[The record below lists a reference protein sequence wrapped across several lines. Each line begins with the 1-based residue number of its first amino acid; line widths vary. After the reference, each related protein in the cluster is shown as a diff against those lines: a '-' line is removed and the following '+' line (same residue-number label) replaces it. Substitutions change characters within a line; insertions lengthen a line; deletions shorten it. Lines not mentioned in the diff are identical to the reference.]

1 MSSITTALRPYV
13 LSIAGFDPSG
23 GAGLVADAK
32 AMEAQGVYGLTV
44 ATAITVQHE
53 SAFEQVEWLDSTLII
68 SQIKI
73 LFQQYP
79 IYFCKIGLIENWD
92 LLQLVVATLR
102 SLQPTIFIAVDP
114 IFRASAGFDF
124 NHTTSSEALKT
135 WLPSIHLLTPN
146 AQELARMDASTK
158 DLLGVAQAL
167 GHYTAILYKGGHN
180 KVQKGVDILWYKGS
194 SYALKPTH
202 LSAYEKHG
210 SGCVLSASIIAHL
223 AKGKTLLDACRAAK
237 HYITLFLD
245 SNPSL
250 LGYHYHNNH
259 SNEA

>member
-1 MSSITTALRPYV
+1 MSSTKTVLRPYA

-53 SAFEQVEWLDSTLII
+53 SAFEQVKWLDSTLII
-68 SQIKI
+68 SQLKI
-73 LFQQYP
+73 LLKQYP
-79 IYFCKIGLIENWD
+79 IHFCKIGLIENWD

-102 SLQPTIFIAVDP
+102 SLQPAIFIVVDP

-124 NHTTSSEALKT
+124 EHSTSSEALKA
-135 WLPSIHLLTPN
+135 WLPSINLLTPN
-146 AQELARMDASTK
+146 AQELARMDTSGK
-158 DLLGVAQAL
+158 DLLTTAQELAN
-167 GHYTAILYKGGHN
+167 YTAILYKGGHN
-180 KVQKGVDILWYKGS
+180 KVQKGVDILLHEGASYKLQPS
-194 SYALKPTH
+194 H

-210 SGCVLSASIIAHL
+210 SGCVLSASIVAQL
-223 AKGKTLLDACRAAK
+223 AKGKTLPEACSVAK
-237 HYITLFLD
+237 QYITPFLD

-250 LGYHYHNNH
+250 LGYHYNNNH